1 MKRIFSEIQ
10 KEKLFSSQLNL
21 LKQDLKDCLLLLKN
35 KSYRNAYI
43 FLFDSLERVLDLFLI
58 TKGEKPVNR
67 KEREELI
74 FKFFSPETYR
84 KYRSF
89 YYERRGGIYEDF
101 LLITI
106 RDFKE
111 LFRFFCKVFGEVQK
125 RINKKINS
133 DIEKLINEVKAF
145 HLP

>member
-1 MKRIFSEIQ
+1 MKRIFSEVQ
-10 KEKLFSSQLNL
+10 KDKIFNSQLKL
-21 LKQDLKDCLLLLKN
+21 LKQDLNDCLLLLKN
-35 KSYRNAYI
+35 KSYRSAYI
-43 FLFDSLERVLDLFLI
+43 FLFDSLERIFDLFFI

-67 KEREELI
+67 KEREELV

-89 YYERRGGIYEDF
+89 YYERRGGMYEDF

-111 LFRFFCKVFGEVQK
+111 LFKFFYKVFSEVQK
-125 RINKKINS
+125 KISKKI
-133 DIEKLINEVKAF
+133 DDDVKKIIEEIKSI
-145 HLP
+145 